1 MVMSKNG
8 RKSCRITIVALKLNV
23 ASKVFKVKVC
33 EFELKFTPNSVWC
46 VDEEESDSFTLDD
59 VIEKQKMNDETKGLE
74 EESTESSTKNL
85 EVEKLGEGEQ
95 SLRTDVAHIEVTTIL
110 LEKILCQEEGVTNVT
125 LNESRRQLYIEGCS
139 SDFVTR

>member
-8 RKSCRITIVALKLNV
+8 RKSCRITIVARGSL
-23 ASKVFKVKVC
+23 A
-33 EFELKFTPNSVWC
+33 KFTPNSVWC